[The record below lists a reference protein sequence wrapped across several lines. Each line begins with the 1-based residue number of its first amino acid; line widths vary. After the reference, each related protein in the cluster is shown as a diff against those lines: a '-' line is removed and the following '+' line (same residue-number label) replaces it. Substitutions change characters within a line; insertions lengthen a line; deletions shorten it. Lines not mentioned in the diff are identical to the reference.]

1 MTPQSG
7 SARAQ
12 KPKWLPANYMLLW
25 RIQNCSGVP
34 IYYVVTQSPLSI
46 KCSES
51 CIVDS
56 VNVNTLIVLMLIVL
70 DMLIVL
76 EIYE

>member
-1 MTPQSG
+1 MTSYSG

-12 KPKWLPANYMLLW
+12 KSKWLPANCMLLW

-34 IYYVVTQSPLSI
+34 IYYVVTQSPLST

-56 VNVNTLIVLMLIVL
+56 VNVNKLIL
-70 DMLIVL
+70 
-76 EIYE
+76 